1 MNQLAKRNQRGFTL
15 IELMLSMTFVAILL
29 LTIALTVI
37 QMGTTYNRGMTLKEL
52 NQVARDVSDDLRRTV
67 QSSGAFAIA
76 PNGAETVDYL
86 IHKDTGGAIIGGRVC
101 TGSVSYLWNN
111 AKQAQLKTSP
121 LLAYYTTASGAQT
134 TPLSLAKVPDA
145 GKAYCQKNSS
155 NNLVTKNI
163 RPADGGQVT
172 ELLKPGDRTIGLLAF
187 SITAKDGTSDPASG
201 QRLYTVSYRLS
212 TGSYEAI
219 NDEQTECRGPGD
231 PQSNLTYCNV
241 QDFSI
246 VLRIG
251 NTVN

>member
-1 MNQLAKRNQRGFTL
+1 MNQLVKHHQSGFTL

-67 QSSGAFAIA
+67 QSSGPFAIL
-76 PNGAETVDYL
+76 PTGADTADYL
-86 IHKDTGGAIIGGRVC
+86 VHKDTGGNVIGGRVC

-111 AKQAQLKTSP
+111 AKQVQLKTSS
-121 LLAYYTTASGAQT
+121 LLAYYTTAAGTQT
-134 TPLSLAKVPDA
+134 TPISLAKVPDA

-155 NNLVTKNI
+155 NDLMYKNI
-163 RPADGGQVT
+163 RPADSGNVT
-172 ELLKPGDRTIGLLAF
+172 ELLKPGDRTIGLLNF
-187 SITAKDGTSDPASG
+187 SITAKDGTYDPASG

-219 NDEQTECRGPGD
+219 NDAQTECRGPDD